1 MFFWVG
7 INEMIPTHIK
17 MPNYW
22 SPAFSVMQSI
32 SDGKWW
38 QVMQW

>member
-1 MFFWVG
+1 MFFLVG

-22 SPAFSVMQSI
+22 TLAFIVMQ
-32 SDGKWW
+32 
-38 QVMQW
+38 V